1 MAFTDSK
8 ITDIRQQF
16 LALQSKTYLNF
27 GGQGPLP
34 NSAWEAI
41 QTSYLHIQQAGPFC
55 TKNFTWI
62 SDQIKILRQAL
73 SQELKITPDTLA
85 LTDSVTTGCNIVL
98 WGLDWRVGD
107 HLLLTDCEHPGVL
120 AIGQQLQARFGID
133 LTILPLLDQAQADPE
148 QLVTLFQQA
157 LTPRT
162 RLVALSHLLWNT
174 GTLLPLK
181 EIVAVCHQQ
190 GVLVLA
196 DAAQSVGMM
205 PLDLPGLGVDFYAF
219 TGHKW
224 LCGPDGLGGLYIH
237 PEQIGQL
244 QPTYVGWRS
253 IKNGPQ
259 GFPEAFQATAAKFEI
274 ATTAFPLVPGLT
286 AALNFHHEVTTT
298 PARYQQICE
307 LSHYLWQGLA
317 NIPGVHCLTL
327 SPLPSGLVTFQLESG
342 QHGKLVEWL
351 ENQGILVRLLLFPNS
366 VRACVHYMSLWQECD
381 QLIAAVIQ
389 FTSV

>member
-1 MAFTDSK
+1 MVLTESK
-8 ITDIRQQF
+8 ITEIRQQF

-34 NSAWEAI
+34 NPAWEAM
-41 QTSYLHIQQAGPFC
+41 QNSYLHIQQAGPFC
-55 TKNFTWI
+55 TKNYAYI
-62 SDQIKILRQAL
+62 SSQTTALRQAL
-73 SQELKITPDTLA
+73 SQELNITPDTLA

-98 WGLDWRVGD
+98 WGLDWRAGD

-133 LTILPLLDQAQADPE
+133 LTVLPLLQQAQADPE
-148 QLVTLFQQA
+148 HLVTCFRQA

-174 GTLLPLK
+174 GTTLPLK
-181 EIVAVCHQQ
+181 EIVATCHKQ

-224 LCGPDGLGGLYIH
+224 FCGPDGLGGLYVH
-237 PEQIGQL
+237 PEQLGHL

-259 GFPEAFQATAAKFEI
+259 GFPESFQATAAKFEI

-286 AALNFHHEVTTT
+286 AALDFHRQAGTT
-298 PARYQQICE
+298 PTRYEQICE
-307 LSHYLWQGLA
+307 LSTYLWQGLA
-317 NIPGVHCLTL
+317 NIPGVQCLT
-327 SPLPSGLVTFQLESG
+327 STPPSSGLVTFQLESG
-342 QHGKLVEWL
+342 KHGALVEWL

-366 VRACVHYMSLWQECD
+366 VRACVHYMSLLKECD
-381 QLIAAVIQ
+381 QLIGAVAE
-389 FTSV
+389 FTHG